1 MTEQTEDMIFHVKTV
16 SLKHMGQRLYKNVL
30 TQRGIDKLKLNNLQ
44 NIHVH
49 THTRSDVIL
58 KYVLNSLAL

>member
-1 MTEQTEDMIFHVKTV
+1 
-16 SLKHMGQRLYKNVL
+16 MGQRLYKSVL

-49 THTRSDVIL
+49 THTHTFKCDLEICFKFFSLIST
-58 KYVLNSLAL
+58 LNIDKKMN

>member
-1 MTEQTEDMIFHVKTV
+1 
-16 SLKHMGQRLYKNVL
+16 MGQRLYKNVL